1 MFSKYNEQLIKA
13 KKDMALNTDEICIA
27 FNNAFLNCNEELF
40 NGMMDIR
47 FSGSTCVS
55 IMTLGQKLFCVNVGD
70 SRGIV
75 VKIQNGDKVIAQAIS
90 RDQKPSQQD
99 EANRIIQCGGRID
112 SFRDPENKNPIGPL
126 RVWLK
131 NDDIPGL
138 AMTRS
143 FGDEV
148 ASRVGVTAEPGKFEF
163 SNLIPNSNFSNSCSQ
178 AMASNLDGSGTVN
191 DYLMCSLD
199 APFFVCRDTGT
210 GPVQG

>member
-1 MFSKYNEQLIKA
+1 MKQRLPQFVEAELRFMFSKYNESLQKT
-13 KKDMALNTDEICIA
+13 KQDTPLNTDEICIA

-75 VKIQNGDKVIAQAIS
+75 VKLQGPDKVIAQAIS

-99 EANRIIQCGGRID
+99 EATRIIQCGGRID
-112 SFRDPENKNPIGPL
+112 SFRDPETKAPIGPL

-131 NDDIPGL
+131 SDDIPGL

-148 ASRVGVTAEPGKFEF
+148 ASRVGVTAEPGKFY
-163 SNLIPNSNFSNSCSQ
+163 S
-178 AMASNLDGSGTVN
+178 
-191 DYLMCSLD
+191 
-199 APFFVCRDTGT
+199 
-210 GPVQG
+210 